1 MALALCMVPFSCQ
14 EPEEE
19 VTGGGNASITVNPTS
34 YTAEDY
40 TQQTFVVEVT
50 ADCKWN
56 VTSATANGSK
66 AEWIQTDTQ
75 SGDGNGSFN
84 VRLLENETADSRT
97 ADLVVTSENGAV
109 TVEIPVTQP
118 GNSEVTP
125 PEPVIVG
132 YSFPI
137 VETWET
143 SVGLDVESGKAA
155 ILAEGLSNATIDFR
169 TVTFEDGLIIEQSN
183 IAGSEREIRIA
194 CPAHTNPKKYA
205 GFQIGI
211 AGYEWAAGD
220 SWTIKI
226 PVKEDLS
233 GDLKFCYGSR
243 REGSAGGMTYT
254 WSSDEGVTWNDF
266 SAPAETAENEAMWKS
281 VKFTIPDAQKIPAQ
295 GWLWI
300 KLTCGA
306 EYSGNSVLL
315 SNGIAII
322 PAEAELSDLPAQ
334 DNSTVVISEG
344 FDELVGANSMY
355 IDIPVG
361 FMKTWCG
368 EDPYNDSKSYIP
380 ANPALEATACYSK
393 AGFMQIGYADEA
405 AVARYLASNKEGYYG
420 NGTLAIKVGER
431 LKEMGKATADL
442 TVKFKCAG
450 ITTAY
455 NFPVDAVPT
464 LTAST
469 GTVENG
475 TIANADLSM
484 DAFKE
489 YTMTVKGADQSTVL
503 TLTSAEVTSSP
514 YMDLGLTEGPDYR
527 FFVDDILITIA
538 E

>member
-97 ADLVVTSENGAV
+97 ADLVVTSENGAT

-169 TVTFEDGLIIEQSN
+169 TVTFEDGLVIEQSN
-183 IAGSEREIRIA
+183 LANSEREIRIA

-243 REGSAGGMTYT
+243 REGNAGNMTYT

-266 SAPAETAENEAMWKS
+266 SAPAEAAKSEAMWKS
-281 VKFTIPDAQKIPAQ
+281 VKFTIPDAQKVPAQ

-306 EYSGNSVLL
+306 EYSDNSVLL

-334 DNSTVVISEG
+334 DNSTVVFSEG
-344 FDELVGANSMY
+344 FDDLVGVNAMY

-361 FMKTWCG
+361 FMKSWTTG
-368 EDPYNDSKSYIP
+368 RAGGSYNPTNEIVESDR
-380 ANPALEATACYSK
+380 CYERP
-393 AGFMQIGYADEA
+393 GFLQISFADEA
-405 AVARYLASNKEGYYG
+405 LVNSYKASENCGKGS
-420 NGTLAIKVGER
+420 LSIKVGER
-431 LKEMGKATADL
+431 LKEMGKTTADL

-484 DAFKE
+484 DVFKE

-503 TLTSAEVTSSP
+503 TLTSADVTESP
-514 YMDLGLTEGPDYR
+514 FLALGLTEEADYR

>member
-1 MALALCMVPFSCQ
+1 MKSNYLKLMALALCMVPFSCQ

-19 VTGGGNASITVNPTS
+19 VTGGENASITVNPTS

-97 ADLVVTSENGAV
+97 ADIVVTSENGAT

-118 GNSEVTP
+118 GNPDSEVVP
-125 PEPVIVG
+125 PTVEG

-137 VETWET
+137 TEMWDTGLGVDVPSGSVTLVDGLANADISGNTITFNKGLVIEKSVET
-143 SVGLDVESGKAA
+143 
-155 ILAEGLSNATIDFR
+155 DF
-169 TVTFEDGLIIEQSN
+169 
-183 IAGSEREIRIA
+183 AIA
-194 CPAHTNPKKYA
+194 CPAHTNPKVNA
-205 GFQIGI
+205 GFQTAIL
-211 AGYEWAAGD
+211 AYN
-220 SWTIKI
+220 WTTEDYWLLKI
-226 PVKEDLS
+226 PVKEDLY
-233 GDLKFCYGSR
+233 GDLRFCYGSR
-243 REGSAGGMTYT
+243 KDKGFTIT
-254 WSSDEGVTWNDF
+254 WSSDEGVTWNNF
-266 SAPAETAENEAMWKS
+266 TGEITAAPSEAMWKS
-281 VKFTIPDAQKIPAQ
+281 VAFSIPEAQKVAA
-295 GWLWI
+295 GKYLWI
-300 KLTCGA
+300 KMVALA
-306 EYSGNSVLL
+306 SNEDYNML
-315 SNGIAII
+315 SNGIAIL
-322 PAEAELSDLPAQ
+322 PAEAEKSELPAQ
-334 DNSTVVISEG
+334 DNSSVVVSEG
-344 FDELVGANSMY
+344 FDDLVAANAMY

-361 FMKTWCG
+361 FMKSWVG
-368 EDPYNDSKSYIP
+368 LNP
-380 ANPALEATACYSK
+380 ANGNFYVPVNPALEVERCYSK
-393 AGFMQIGYADEA
+393 PGFLQISYADEA
-405 AVARYLASNKEGYYG
+405 LKARYLESNNYG
-420 NGTLAIKVGER
+420 RGKLMIKVGDR
-431 LKEMGKATADL
+431 LKEMGKTTADL

-450 ITTAY
+450 ITTAF
-455 NFPVDAVPT
+455 NEPVNTIVT
-464 LTAST
+464 LQASS

-503 TLTSAEVTSSP
+503 TLTSADAETFSSNE
-514 YMDLGLTEGPDYR
+514 DNSPDYR